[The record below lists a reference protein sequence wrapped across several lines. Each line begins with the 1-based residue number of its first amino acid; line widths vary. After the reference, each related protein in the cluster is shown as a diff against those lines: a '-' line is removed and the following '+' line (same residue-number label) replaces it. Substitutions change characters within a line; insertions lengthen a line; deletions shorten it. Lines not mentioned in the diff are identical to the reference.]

1 MQKVTMENI
10 GGDIIKDNDVYKLK
24 DNTFGNKLVLSST
37 FLRANQQT
45 NGHKHEGQEEVYIFS
60 KGKGEMQ
67 IDDITFPVEEGD
79 VVCINDGEFH
89 KVFNTGHLGLYFV
102 CVFDGSRNH

>member
-1 MQKVTMENI
+1 
-10 GGDIIKDNDVYKLK
+10 
-24 DNTFGNKLVLSST
+24 
-37 FLRANQQT
+37 
-45 NGHKHEGQEEVYIFS
+45 
-60 KGKGEMQ
+60 MQ

-79 VVCINDGEFH
+79 VVCINHGEFH

>member
-1 MQKVTMENI
+1 MQKVTMNNI

-24 DNTFGNKLVLSST
+24 DNAFGNKLVLSST
-37 FLRANQQT
+37 FLRANQHT
-45 NGHKHEGQEEVYIFS
+45 NGHKHKGQEEVYIFS
-60 KGKGEMQ
+60 KGKGEME
-67 IDDITFPVEEGD
+67 IDDNRFPVEEGD